1 MIGGTIEFVLQF
13 YNTVIFLPNQY
24 WLLPNWAILMQ
35 LYPTRWSEVTD
46 HWLCA
51 ILFGTIYVFMSSC
64 LNAQSSSKNI
74 CHRTTIALL
83 NIKKITFMKIRKQ
96 NNYSV
101 FQLKTVFCNPFDT
114 SCTKYGC
121 IMMTITLKLYT
132 ISNLKQNLFLLFV
145 SYK

>member
-74 CHRTTIALL
+74 CHRTIALL
-83 NIKKITFMKIRKQ
+83 NIKKITFMRIRKQ

-101 FQLKTVFCNPFDT
+101 FQLKTVFA
-114 SCTKYGC
+114 
-121 IMMTITLKLYT
+121 TLLT
-132 ISNLKQNLFLLFV
+132 RHVQNMVV
-145 SYK
+145 SWWPSHRNYIQWVI

>member
-1 MIGGTIEFVLQF
+1 M
-13 YNTVIFLPNQY
+13 YQY

-35 LYPTRWSEVTD
+35 VYPTRWSEVSD

-83 NIKKITFMKIRKQ
+83 NIKKIAFMRIRKQ

-101 FQLKTVFCNPFDT
+101 FQLKTVFATLLTRHVQNMVVSWWPSHRNYIQWVIQNKIYSYCLDLVN
-114 SCTKYGC
+114 SKASTK
-121 IMMTITLKLYT
+121 
-132 ISNLKQNLFLLFV
+132 
-145 SYK
+145 